1 MAKARRD
8 RTLQGEQ
15 GPHAAVMAQEVVAA
29 LATRDGGIYVDGT
42 FGAGGYSR
50 KILQSAECI
59 VIAIDRDPLVAPLAR
74 ALAAEFP
81 DRLHLFQACFG
92 DMSSLLPQAGFA
104 AVDGVTFDFGVSSM
118 QLDQGERGFSFQ
130 KDGPLDMRMG
140 DSGPTAADAVNNLSA
155 DDLAAIFY
163 VYGEERRSRAI
174 ARAIVAVRNET
185 PITRTL
191 QLAQIVAGA
200 PGMRADAGARHPA
213 TRTFQALRIYVND
226 ELREIN
232 RGLQAAEQILKPE
245 GRLAAVSFHSLEDRL
260 VKQFFAVRSGVRPG
274 TSRHQP
280 PDDSQPRP
288 PSFRLLWNGAR
299 KPGDAE
305 ISTNPRARSAHLR
318 AVVRTNASAWP
329 LDSGGLPFGAP
340 APVSEA
346 LGGLN

>member
-1 MAKARRD
+1 MVRARRD
-8 RTLQGEQ
+8 RTMQGEQ
-15 GPHAAVMAQEVVAA
+15 GPHVAVMAQEVVAA
-29 LATRDGGIYVDGT
+29 LAIRDGGIYVDGT

-81 DRLHLFQACFG
+81 DRLYLFQACFG

-118 QLDQGERGFSFQ
+118 QLDQGERGFSFHR
-130 KDGPLDMRMG
+130 DGPLDMRMG

-155 DDLAAIFY
+155 EDLAAVFY

-174 ARAIVAVRNET
+174 AKAIVAVRNET

-200 PGMRADAGARHPA
+200 LGMRADAGARHPA

-245 GRLAAVSFHSLEDRL
+245 GRLAVVSFHSLEDRL

-280 PDDSQPRP
+280 PDDSQQNA
-288 PSFRLLWNGAR
+288 PSFRLLWNGTR

-305 ISTNPRARSAHLR
+305 ISANPRARSAHLR
-318 AVVRTNASAWP
+318 AVERTEASAWP
-329 LDSGGLPFGAP
+329 LSDDGLPFGAP